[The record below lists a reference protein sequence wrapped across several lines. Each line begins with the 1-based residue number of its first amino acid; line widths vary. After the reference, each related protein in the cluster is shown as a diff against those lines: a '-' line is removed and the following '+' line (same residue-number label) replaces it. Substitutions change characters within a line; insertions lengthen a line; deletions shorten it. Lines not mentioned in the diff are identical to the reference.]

1 MNDLYNVSEV
11 RLTYESKNTNKNKLK
26 VDSSA
31 KIYALMMCNWE
42 QIEYRETFKVLY
54 LDVTQQV
61 LGINTVSTGG
71 LSNVAVDVRMIA
83 ADYFFVCNNRYG
95 C

>member
-11 RLTYESKNTNKNKLK
+11 KLTYESKNTNKNKLK

-42 QIEYRETFKVLY
+42 QIEYR
-54 LDVTQQV
+54 
-61 LGINTVSTGG
+61 
-71 LSNVAVDVRMIA
+71 
-83 ADYFFVCNNRYG
+83 
-95 C
+95 